1 MLQCLSLLLTLAVMV
16 LALRLMT
23 GPIDLDE
30 FGKKVGRVLM
40 LGVAILVAT
49 CLGHFLF
56 TNVLLPD
63 LHGMSQFIA
72 RLAIAAFLILL
83 ILAAIAFVTDSIR
96 RRGMNRDS
104 NSNKRGEP

>member
-72 RLAIAAFLILL
+72 RLAMCRLPYSAHP
-83 ILAAIAFVTDSIR
+83 
-96 RRGMNRDS
+96 RGDCVCYRFHQTARYES
-104 NSNKRGEP
+104 R